1 VIGESLISVDSL
13 LDDRF
18 LTFQA
23 ASALAHSLAAVE
35 PFLDAQLARRMTLK
49 HGGDV
54 RTIKAETAL
63 RVLRLIGE
71 ISDSSRVTS
80 CLVQLS
86 SHPNPEVGS
95 KAVLLLG
102 RANLNL
108 ARVRGFLTSSDSRV
122 RASTVEA
129 LWRNADDPGV
139 RALLWSAAKDPNSRV
154 AVNALLA

>member
-1 VIGESLISVDSL
+1 VIGESLISVDYL

-95 KAVLLLG
+95 KAVLLPG